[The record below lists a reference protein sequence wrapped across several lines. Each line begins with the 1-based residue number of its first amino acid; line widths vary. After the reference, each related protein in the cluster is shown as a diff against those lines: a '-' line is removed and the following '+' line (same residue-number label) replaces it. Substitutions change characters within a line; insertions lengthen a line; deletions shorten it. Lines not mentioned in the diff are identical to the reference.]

1 MKNEDKIV
9 EAFRKVKALGWV
21 KSHRRNNTGIGKT
34 FEDYMGV
41 VENNVDGP
49 DLFGFE
55 IKSHREESASFVTL
69 FTKSPSSSKEEKGSN
84 AWLKDQF
91 GECYPNS
98 QMKKLHTSIFADK
111 FNTFMGK
118 YSFRLI
124 HDKVNKLI
132 YIGVYSLGGK
142 MLLDQNVYYTYDDIE
157 TALKKKLRS
166 LFYVKAK
173 RRHMPDGSEEFSF
186 DSAEIY
192 TEPSLDAFLK
202 MLDAGEIMY
211 DIRMGA
217 YQSGRYCGRPH
228 DHGSGFRIKEADIC
242 KLYRNKIDVG

>member
-1 MKNEDKIV
+1 MRNEDKIV
-9 EAFRKVKALGWV
+9 DAFHKVKALGWV

-69 FTKSPSSSKEEKGSN
+69 FTKSPSWPKRRAN
-84 AWLKDQF
+84 AKLKDKF
-91 GECYPNS
+91 GVCYPNS

-124 HDKVNKLI
+124 HDKVNRRI

-142 MLLDQNVYYTYDDIE
+142 RLLDQNVYYTYDDIE
-157 TALKKKLRS
+157 KALTKKLHS
-166 LFYVKAK
+166 LFYVTAQ
-173 RRHMPDGSEEFSF
+173 RRHTPDGNEVFFF

-192 TEPSLDAFLK
+192 TEPSLDNFLN

-217 YQSGRYCGRPH
+217 YQSGRNCGRPH

>member
-55 IKSHREESASFVTL
+55 IKSHREESSSFVTL
-69 FTKSPSSSKEEKGSN
+69 FTKSPSFPKRGAN
-84 AWLKDQF
+84 ARLKDKF

-98 QMKKLHTSIFADK
+98 QMKKLHTSMFADK

-124 HDKVNKLI
+124 HDKVNKRI
-132 YIGVYSLGGK
+132 CIGVYSLGGK
-142 MLLDQNVYYTYDDIE
+142 ILLDQSVYYTYDDIE
-157 TALKKKLRS
+157 KALKKKLRS

-173 RRHMPDGSEEFSF
+173 RQQSYDGSEEFFF

-192 TEPSLDAFLK
+192 TEPSLDDFFK

-242 KLYRNKIDVG
+242 KLYRNKIGVS